1 MGPVSPGEIAKGPNK
16 KYSPSLAKEMSLNTA
31 SFSQEK
37 MTTPA
42 GSLKTMKA
50 KTHCTSRPVIISL
63 KLMYFLSLAEDHA
76 RTNKKKR
83 PNRLTNL

>member
-1 MGPVSPGEIAKGPNK
+1 MGPVSPGETAKGPNK
-16 KYSPSLAKEMSLNTA
+16 KYSPSLVKEMSLNTA

-50 KTHCTSRPVIISL
+50 KAH
-63 KLMYFLSLAEDHA
+63 
-76 RTNKKKR
+76 
-83 PNRLTNL
+83 